1 MIIRVWFFYPSRTS
15 NHCAMTSK
23 TQRDTDTREIDTH
36 RFKRLIFEL
45 RENCPNN
52 RIRVRTLGN
61 MWDRN
66 FSEVI
71 HITAGDGI
79 ILQNNEQMKHVSL
92 NDVIS
97 FELEMKFQD
106 FEPNNHW
113 KVVFP

>member
-1 MIIRVWFFYPSRTS
+1 MTS
-15 NHCAMTSK
+15 NAH
-23 TQRDTDTREIDTH
+23 RDVHTREINTL

-45 RENCPNN
+45 REHCPEN

-61 MWDRN
+61 MWDSN

-79 ILQNNEQMKHVSL
+79 ILQNKEQMKHVPL

-106 FEPNNHW
+106 FEPNNHC